1 MKHNKRFAAILSLTL
16 AFTMVF
22 SSVGV
27 NAATKKLT
35 LKASSTTV
43 TVGRTVKVKASTK
56 VTWKTSNK
64 KIATVSSNGVVKGK
78 SEGTVKITATSKVN
92 KKLKKTIR
100 IKVVAKTEPAP
111 DPTPNPDPAPT
122 PDPTPDPDPAPTP
135 TPDPTPT
142 IDGLVVDQAAK
153 TVSLECTATD
163 KANTRLAIM
172 HNFIMNEKAK
182 EANKGLFTTK
192 VTTDDFYNA
201 IESVAGKN
209 MWNDKAGV
217 SFNYTESIDDQVA
230 KGIGN
235 ANFAK
240 FEVSVTVDGKT
251 YPLTEIIKSVMY
263 NRTYYSGSF
272 DVAFAGNLETQKADK
287 TGCIT
292 CLGSCYQGITACNY
306 TPNKVHYMPN
316 KTILAPGKTVTVTYK
331 LK

>member
-1 MKHNKRFAAILSLTL
+1 MEYFYRKELVMKHNKRFAAILSFTL

-22 SSVGV
+22 SSVGA

-43 TVGRTVKVKASTK
+43 TVGKTVKIKASTK
-56 VTWKTSNK
+56 VTWKTSDK

-78 SEGTVKITATSKVN
+78 SEGTVKITATSKAN
-92 KKLKKTIR
+92 KKLKKTIK

-111 DPTPNPDPAPT
+111 NPDPS
-122 PDPTPDPDPAPTP
+122 P

-142 IDGLVVDQAAK
+142 IDGLVVNQAAK
-153 TVSLECTATD
+153 TVSINCTATD
-163 KANTRLAIM
+163 NANTRLAIM

-240 FEVSVTVDGKT
+240 FEVSVTVDGKI
-251 YPLTEIIKSVMY
+251 YPLAEIIKSVMY

-272 DVAFAGNLETQKADK
+272 DVAFAGNLETQRADK

>member
-43 TVGRTVKVKASTK
+43 TVGKTVKIKASTK

-78 SEGTVKITATSKVN
+78 SEGTVKITATSKAN

-111 DPTPNPDPAPT
+111 DPDPTPNPDPAPT
-122 PDPTPDPDPAPTP
+122 PDPTPDPDPTP
-135 TPDPTPT
+135 TPDPVPT
-142 IDGLVVDQAAK
+142 TDGLVVDQAAK
-153 TVSLECTATD
+153 TVSLECTAVKWDLYTV
-163 KANTRLAIM
+163 AVM
-172 HNFIMNEKAK
+172 HNLVVNENGSMNKRAP
-182 EANKGLFTTK
+182 LLTK
-192 VTTDDFYNA
+192 VTTDDFYKA
-201 IESVAGKN
+201 IESIAGKK
-209 MWNDKAGV
+209 MWNDKAGT
-217 SFNYTESIDDQVA
+217 SIGDTESIDDQLA
-230 KGIGN
+230 KNIGS
-235 ANFAK
+235 ADYAK
-240 FEVSVTVDGKT
+240 FEVTVTVDGQT
-251 YPLTEIIKSVMY
+251 YPLTDII
-263 NRTYYSGSF
+263 TYPGYDRKDYTGNYE
-272 DVAFAGNLETQKADK
+272 VIFAGNVDNQRASK

-292 CLGSCYQGITACNY
+292 CFGSCDQGVTSCHDTEKKI
-306 TPNKVHYMPN
+306 HYMP
-316 KTILAPGKTVTVTYK
+316 KKSILVPGKTVTVTYK